1 MNARNPAELTE
12 QLRPGQ
18 RLLGIDPGT
27 KTLGLALSDPTR
39 SVANPLRAMARR
51 NLAQILAELADLVA
65 SEEVGGIV
73 VGLPLNMDGRESPRS
88 QSARALAASLERGLE
103 IPVALW
109 DERWSTVAVT
119 RTLLDSGASRRR
131 RREVADK
138 MAAAYILQGALD
150 RARNAGA

>member
-119 RTLLDSGASRRR
+119 RTLLNSGASRRR